1 MQSALTNLPGVTN
14 VSVNRQT
21 ATVDVDPGKVST
33 SDLTNAVEGA
43 GFGATAAN

>member
-14 VSVNRQT
+14 VKVSFQT
-21 ATVDVDPGKVST
+21 ATVDIEPGKVST
-33 SDLTNAVEGA
+33 SDLTSAVEGA